1 MTKKGEDGSELYA
14 DRSEKIL
21 IVRHPGKDGTEY
33 EFKYRDMTWSGR
45 NKAISAATSIDNA
58 NKGHFDLDR
67 YKRLCL
73 TTMITQHPFKE
84 DLEIALIKIDSG
96 IGEQLETIIPKP
108 TEIIGEEEEGF
119 TEPQ

>member
-14 DRSEKIL
+14 DQSEKTL
-21 IVRHPGKDGTEY
+21 VVKHNDKEY

-45 NKAISAATSIDNA
+45 NKAISAATSIDQM

-73 TTMITQHPFKE
+73 TKMITQHPFKE
-84 DLEIALIKIDSG
+84 DLEIALIKIDSK
-96 IGEQLETIIPKP
+96 IGEQLEEIIPKP